1 MFERE
6 QRDAAYVVID
16 AGYLS
21 SSVAVGRGEGL
32 EELKS
37 FSMGGGHVA
46 ADIYEVLGVPFPLAE
61 EAKELVDLNLSYS
74 DDAVLVADGSNVI
87 RAAEACEIVRAR
99 LEYFAEVV
107 ASVIASTDTPTY
119 IPVYLTGEGFT
130 SIRGARTV
138 LSAGLGRTVELCA
151 PKVPGF
157 TRPEDSSA
165 ISLFTVAETMQ
176 KNDRN
181 ILKRVFNGGKK

>member
-1 MFERE
+1 M
-6 QRDAAYVVID
+6 
-16 AGYLS
+16 
-21 SSVAVGRGEGL
+21 
-32 EELKS
+32 
-37 FSMGGGHVA
+37 
-46 ADIYEVLGVPFPLAE
+46 
-61 EAKELVDLNLSYS
+61 
-74 DDAVLVADGSNVI
+74 LVADGSNVI

-119 IPVYLTGEGFT
+119 IPVYLTGFT